1 MLSILIPAYNYNA
14 YPLVTEL
21 NKQCLDCGI
30 AFEILCQDDASLSN
44 WNTENEKINS
54 NPNCHFYTNSTNL
67 GRGNNINSLVD
78 KSKFGWLLIMDCDT
92 FPTQKDFIQKYYEIT
107 SESQVVFGGILYK
120 KEKPEK
126 DQLLRW
132 VYGNEREALS
142 LENRNEDPNSN
153 ALTSNLLI
161 KKEIFTQNPFDSTI
175 TNYGYE
181 DLCFLSALESNKIK
195 VSHIDNPTFHLNL
208 ETSIVFLEKT
218 KTAIE
223 NLALITNSDKFSS
236 IESKINSAYIIL
248 KKLKLVVITAYIF
261 NKTESK
267 ITSNL
272 LSEKPSLFFFD
283 LYKLGYYCKIKS
295 K

>member
-1 MLSILIPAYNYNA
+1 MLSILIPAYNYNV
-14 YPLVTEL
+14 YPLVAEL

-142 LENRNEDPNSN
+142 LENRNENPNSN

-181 DLCFLSALESNKIK
+181 DLCFLSALETKKIK

-223 NLALITNSDKFSS
+223 NLALITNSGKFSS

-248 KKLKLVVITAYIF
+248 KKLKLVAITAFIF
-261 NKTESK
+261 NKIESK

-272 LSEKPSLFFFD
+272 LSRKPSLFFFD